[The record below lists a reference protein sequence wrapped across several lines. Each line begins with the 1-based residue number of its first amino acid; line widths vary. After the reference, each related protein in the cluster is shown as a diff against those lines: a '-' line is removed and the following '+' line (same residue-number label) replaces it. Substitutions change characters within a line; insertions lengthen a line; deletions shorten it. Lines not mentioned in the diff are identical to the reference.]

1 MVIIGRGTNDDLIVR
16 MSKTE
21 LANFAGFSSTY
32 ATGFDKSQL
41 DVGGRFDVGVI
52 YDDAVAVLEHHKI
65 AIKAAKQLKASS
77 TRFLSFFKTAEENK
91 NG

>member
-1 MVIIGRGTNDDLIVR
+1 MVIIGKGKNDDLIVR
-16 MSKTE
+16 MAKTE
-21 LANFAGFSSTY
+21 LANFAGFSKTY

-41 DVGGRFDVGVI
+41 DVGGRFDVGAI
-52 YDDAVAVLEHHKI
+52 YVEAVAALEHHKI

-77 TRFLSFFKTAEENK
+77 TRFLSFFKTEEEKK